1 MTQFLTGRLKGLA
14 SSLGRC
20 PLCMQKAFLVMG
32 ASWGVAALTTGVA
45 GSLELSLAAGVVA
58 VITTIL
64 WVAHVFSFIGRR
76 KSRVSAVHF
85 GSRRSALPI
94 FAKGLALALLASTV
108 PGLAAAQQSC
118 DRCEPN
124 CTRSYPPG
132 TPSWTQCMQRCQ
144 NNCR

>member
-1 MTQFLTGRLKGLA
+1 MPQFLTGRLKGLA

-20 PLCMQKAFLVMG
+20 PFCMQKAFLVMG
-32 ASWGVAALTTGVA
+32 AAWGVTALTMSFA
-45 GSLELSLAAGVVA
+45 GPLELSLAAGVIA

-64 WVAHVFSFIGRR
+64 WAAHAFTFIVRR
-76 KSRVSAVHF
+76 KSRTSAVHF

-94 FAKGLALALLASTV
+94 LAKGLALALLASTV

-144 NNCR
+144 NSCR